1 MNTANI
7 WTYKQLKWLNYD
19 EYVGSF
25 GSVRFDSIRFGTIC
39 KQLLRFPRIF
49 VNLLLWKL
57 QRQQQE
63 EQWKC
68 CKTLTML
75 TKSNLFIAN
84 IYRIRTLKKHRALAF
99 IGRNETKT
107 KHLRIFSF
115 VCFWL
120 CFLALLQPAA
130 FSSWFIWAFQHF
142 GRKSLS
148 MPNANHLGL
157 LIRPSRVS
165 VTLNNA
171 SLRCMT
177 SDYHRPSLGL
187 WMM

>member
-1 MNTANI
+1 MTVNTANI

-19 EYVGSF
+19 EYVEYVGSF

-63 EQWKC
+63 EQWEC

-120 CFLALLQPAA
+120 CFFGSFAA
-130 FSSWFIWAFQHF
+130 
-142 GRKSLS
+142 RSLF
-148 MPNANHLGL
+148 
-157 LIRPSRVS
+157 
-165 VTLNNA
+165 
-171 SLRCMT
+171 
-177 SDYHRPSLGL
+177 
-187 WMM
+187 